1 MENEHEFSMFLIILD
16 IEGNKLDDQEKIE
29 GNKLYDQE
37 KKIQTFTKHQKYKL
51 VKRLLETIT
60 VWSYKSLHL
69 THANVHA
76 PVPIKYDGDIF
87 SFSAQMLIIRT

>member
-1 MENEHEFSMFLIILD
+1 MTWRMENEHEFSMFLIVLD
-16 IEGNKLDDQEKIE
+16 IE

-37 KKIQTFTKHQKYKL
+37 KKIQTFTKHQKCKL
-51 VKRLLETIT
+51 VKQLLETIT

-69 THANVHA
+69 THVNIHI

-87 SFSAQMLIIRT
+87 SFSAQMLVIRT